1 MKAAYDGEA
10 DALMIEL
17 GDQPEKGYAED
28 VGDGAACW
36 VGVDD
41 DDRRVYVELL
51 GVAENFKLL
60 DAAAEQYDLD
70 ARALKVAAAA
80 AIAAPFHFVDV
91 KVGEEMPA

>member
-1 MKAAYDGEA
+1 MKAAYDSEA

-17 GDQPEKGYAED
+17 CDEPERGYAED
-28 VGDGAACW
+28 VGDGSACW

-51 GVAENFKLL
+51 WVTKNIGLL

-70 ARALKVAAAA
+70 ARALQVAAAA
-80 AIAAPFHFVDV
+80 AMAAPFHFVDV